1 VGAFRR
7 YLILMSISRL
17 AKQRGVPIV
26 YQALTNEFAVL
37 PDEAVSTPK
46 AALTRRRRTRQAGNG
61 DASGA

>member
-1 VGAFRR
+1 
-7 YLILMSISRL
+7 MSISRL